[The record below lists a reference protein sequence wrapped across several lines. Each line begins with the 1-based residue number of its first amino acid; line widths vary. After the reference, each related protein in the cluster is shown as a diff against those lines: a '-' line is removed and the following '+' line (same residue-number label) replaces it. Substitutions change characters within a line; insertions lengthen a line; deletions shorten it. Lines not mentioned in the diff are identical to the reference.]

1 MSYFEAK
8 DRELYSKLIHFY
20 PVVEP
25 GHQFVSKLF
34 NEFETTAY
42 SKEMANDRRGTFIHG
57 SWNDQ
62 ISKWL
67 TAKVGLLRNPDDAD
81 NWEQFIVV
89 DQGLYTFA
97 LLRYS

>member
-1 MSYFEAK
+1 MAYKEAT
-8 DRELYSKLIHFY
+8 DRELYSKLTKFY

-25 GHQFVSKLF
+25 GNQFVSNLF
-34 NEFETTAY
+34 EHFENNVY
-42 SKEMANDRRGTFIHG
+42 SMNTNSKGVFILG

-67 TAKVGLLRNPDDAD
+67 PENVGLLRNPDDAD
-81 NWEQFIVV
+81 NWNKFIVV
-89 DQGLYTFA
+89 DPKLYAFA